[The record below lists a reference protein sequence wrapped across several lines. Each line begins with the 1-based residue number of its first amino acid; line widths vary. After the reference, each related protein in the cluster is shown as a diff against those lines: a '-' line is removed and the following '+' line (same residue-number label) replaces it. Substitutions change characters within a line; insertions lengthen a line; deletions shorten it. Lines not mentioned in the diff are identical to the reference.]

1 MLAAK
6 LLVEFSGTFLLA
18 LVIGMTAFDPS
29 LPAGLG
35 PVAVASVLASM
46 IYATSHVSGAHFNP
60 VVTLAFTMRGTTPR
74 REAGPFIVVQLLA
87 AILASL
93 LCLWAAPPLPDGA
106 SIAGLELELDL
117 VPTLVFE
124 TIFTFAMV
132 FVILNLAS
140 ARALEG
146 NQFSGLAVGLVVLA
160 GAYVAGPVSGAAF
173 NPAVTVALGT
183 MGVADWSDVWM
194 HFCGEFAGAMLAL
207 AAFAVVDR
215 PGTAD

>member
-1 MLAAK
+1 MAAR
-6 LLVEFSGTFLLA
+6 LLVEFLGTFLLA
-18 LVIGMTAFDPS
+18 LVIGMTALDSS

-35 PVAVASVLASM
+35 PIAVASVLASM

-60 VVTLAFTMRGTTPR
+60 VVTLAFTVRGTTPL
-74 REAGPFIVVQLLA
+74 RETGPFIAVQLIGA
-87 AILASL
+87 VLASL
-93 LCLWAAPPLPDGA
+93 LSLWAAPPLPDGA
-106 SIAGLELELDL
+106 SIAPLALDV

-140 ARALEG
+140 ARPLKG

-207 AAFAVVDR
+207 AAFTVVDR
-215 PGTAD
+215 ESTTD